1 MKYLNQTEAINIDVE
16 LFNDYKFSVD
26 QLMELAGLS
35 CAHAIAK
42 CFDASDYKR
51 VLVCCGPGN
60 NGGDGLVC
68 ARHLTLMGYRP
79 IIYYPK
85 PTLKPLFENL
95 THQCKGMDI
104 EFITSCPAVED
115 VSNAYDLI
123 VDALFGFSFKPPVRE
138 SFLPIIKVLQETK
151 LPIAR

>member
-1 MKYLNQTEAINIDVE
+1 MKYLNQNEAINVDQE

-35 CAHAIAK
+35 CSHAIAK
-42 CFDASDYKR
+42 CFEAPKYKR

-68 ARHLTLMGYRP
+68 ARHLSLMGYVP
-79 IIYYPK
+79 SVYYPK
-85 PTLKPLFENL
+85 QTSNTLYENL
-95 THQCKGMDI
+95 AHQCKAMKIDFLGN
-104 EFITSCPAVED
+104 CPESED
-115 VSNAYDLI
+115 VNKSFDLI

-138 SFLPIIKVLQETK
+138 QFVPIINILKQTSM
-151 LPIAR
+151 PIAR